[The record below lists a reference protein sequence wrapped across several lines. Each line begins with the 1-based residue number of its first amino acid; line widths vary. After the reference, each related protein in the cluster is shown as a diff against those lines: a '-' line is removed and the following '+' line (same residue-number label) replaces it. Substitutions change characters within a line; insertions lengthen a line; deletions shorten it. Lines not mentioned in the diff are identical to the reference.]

1 MAVDE
6 RQVGGAAAGRRYAGV
21 QALVLALFSPAVYR
35 DVALHWRGLGI
46 RYLFL
51 VLAVTWLPAMGML
64 QGAIDDFAA
73 NVAPSLLDKLPRIVV
88 KHGEATLDPPEP
100 VTLRDPRNGAVLAVL
115 DTGDDAPPSESKDAV
130 VALGRTTLVVRR
142 PDDHDV
148 RVVNLSD
155 SPFADAVIDRARAET
170 ALASVQRWFVVTVAY
185 PVCLSASWL
194 YRTAEAMVYGLM
206 VAFRMGVALGR
217 PLRPAACIRLAA
229 VALTP
234 VIVLDTLIGILGTP
248 LPFWP
253 IAYFFV
259 TIGYLYLGISALPRA
274 GGAPPPADDA

>member
-6 RQVGGAAAGRRYAGV
+6 RQVGGAAAGRRYGGL
-21 QALVLALFSPAVYR
+21 QALALSLFSPAVYR
-35 DVALHWRGLGI
+35 DVALNWRGLGV

-51 VLAVTWLPAMGML
+51 VLAVTWLPAMGAL
-64 QGAIDDFAA
+64 QAAIDDFAA
-73 NVAPSLLDKLPRIVV
+73 NAAPTLLQLLPRIVI
-88 KHGEATLDPPEP
+88 KHGDATLDPPEP
-100 VTLRDPRNGAVLAVL
+100 VVLRDPRNGGVLAVL
-115 DTGDDAPPSESKDAV
+115 DTGDGTPPPESQDAV
-130 VALGRTTLVVRR
+130 VTLGRTTLVVRR
-142 PDDHDV
+142 AEDRDV
-148 RVVNLSD
+148 RVVRLAD

-185 PVCLSASWL
+185 PVCLAVSWL

-206 VAFRMGVALGR
+206 VAFRMAIALGR

-253 IAYFFV
+253 IAYFLV
-259 TIGYLYLGISALPRA
+259 TLGYLYLGVSALPRA
-274 GGAPPPADDA
+274 GGSPPPSDDA